1 MPPAAQAV
9 RLAGDVVMTV
19 GAWQRDGLLVAAGA
33 LIVVVGWSHGLIGR
47 TPA

>member
-9 RLAGDVVMTV
+9 RFAGDAVMTV

-33 LIVVVGWSHGLIGR
+33 LTVSAGWSHGVIMR